1 MRKIAVI
8 PARLEATRFPKKLL
22 QDLGGRSVIEQ
33 TYLATVRTDL
43 FDEVWVAT
51 DSQEIEQKIKTID
64 GKVFLSQIA
73 HSCGSNRI
81 AEAVE
86 MLSADIIVNVQGDE
100 PFIQKESLERLLEV
114 FDHDPKQQID
124 LASLMMPLK
133 EWEDI
138 QNPNNVKV
146 VVDKEQFALYFS
158 RSPIPFRRDEQVA
171 YTYLKHIG
179 VYAFRKE
186 ALMAF
191 YRLSPTPLEE
201 IEKLE
206 QLRYLENG
214 RRIKMILTEVEN
226 VGIDTP
232 EDLEK
237 ARFLWKDSAPTF

>member
-33 TYLATVRTDL
+33 TYLATVRTSI

-51 DSQEIEQKIKTID
+51 DSQEIEQKIKAID

-158 RSPIPFRRDEQVA
+158 RSPIPFRRDE
-171 YTYLKHIG
+171 
-179 VYAFRKE
+179 
-186 ALMAF
+186 
-191 YRLSPTPLEE
+191 
-201 IEKLE
+201 
-206 QLRYLENG
+206 
-214 RRIKMILTEVEN
+214 
-226 VGIDTP
+226 
-232 EDLEK
+232 
-237 ARFLWKDSAPTF
+237 

>member
-1 MRKIAVI
+1 MKKIAVI

-33 TYLATVRTDL
+33 TYFATVRTAL

-51 DSQEIEQKIKTID
+51 DSPEIGEKIKAID

-86 MLSADIIVNVQGDE
+86 ALPADIIVNVQGDE
-100 PFIQKESLERLLEV
+100 PFIQKESLQHLLEV
-114 FDHDPKQQID
+114 FDHDPQQQID
-124 LASLMMPLK
+124 LASLMTPLR
-133 EWEDI
+133 EWEEI

-146 VVDKEQFALYFS
+146 VVDKDQFALYFS
-158 RSPIPFRRDEQVA
+158 RSPIPFPRGEQG
-171 YTYLKHIG
+171 TYSYKKHIG
-179 VYAFRKE
+179 VYAFRKQ

-191 YRLSPTPLEE
+191 YRLAPTPLEE

-214 RRIKMILTEVEN
+214 HRIKMVLTEVEN
-226 VGIDTP
+226 IGIDTP

-237 ARFLWKDSAPTF
+237 ARFLWRDHIATF